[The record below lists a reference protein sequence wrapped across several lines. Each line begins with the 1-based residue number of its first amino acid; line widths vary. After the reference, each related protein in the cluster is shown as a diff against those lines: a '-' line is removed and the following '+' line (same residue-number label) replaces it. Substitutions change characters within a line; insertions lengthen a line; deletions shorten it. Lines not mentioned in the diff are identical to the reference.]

1 MVGVRIIGTQVA
13 PRWEP
18 GEDVLARRIGDELIL
33 VNLRT
38 NGISALNRTGARFW
52 ELLVARRDLDD
63 TREALLEEFDVDPDE
78 LDRELAALVG
88 ALTAGGFV
96 RPTAVSSGERAGDR
110 APADNGNRPRA
121 GASRTRRH
129 TSTASLVIRMGAW
142 SLILPVLK
150 HVVPLQRL
158 VQLMSRPT
166 NGRRSPE
173 TEGKIASW
181 ARRAYRLRRSGTC
194 LERSLLV
201 YRYLTEAS
209 AHPRLVVGM
218 RRGERDLV
226 GHAWV
231 LVDGAPLYE
240 SNATLEPF
248 LPIVEFSADGSA
260 TAIVDGPPS
269 VLRTAAQP

>member
-1 MVGVRIIGTQVA
+1 MA

-18 GEDVLARRIGDELIL
+18 GEDVFARHIGDELIL

-52 ELLVARRDLDD
+52 ELLVARRDWDD
-63 TREALLEEFDVDPDE
+63 TREALLEEFDVEPDE
-78 LDRELAALVG
+78 LDQELDALVG

-96 RPTAVSSGERAGDR
+96 RAAAVSSGGRNR
-110 APADNGNRPRA
+110 PPARSGSRPRA
-121 GASRTRRH
+121 GASQTRRH
-129 TSTASLVIRMGAW
+129 RSTASLVIRMGAW

-158 VQLMSRPT
+158 VRLMSRPT
-166 NGRRSPE
+166 NGARSPE
-173 TEGKIASW
+173 TERKIVTW

-218 RRGERDLV
+218 QRGQRDLL

-248 LPIVEFSADGSA
+248 LPIVEFAPDGSA
-260 TAIVDGPPS
+260 AAIVDG
-269 VLRTAAQP
+269 AASSPRAVARP

>member
-1 MVGVRIIGTQVA
+1 VA

-18 GEDVLARRIGDELIL
+18 GEEVLGRRIGDELIL

-52 ELLVARRDLDD
+52 ELLMARRDWDD
-63 TREALLEEFDVDPDE
+63 TREALLEEFDVEPDE
-78 LDRELAALVG
+78 LDRELDALVG

-96 RPTAVSSGERAGDR
+96 RATVISSGGRAGDR
-110 APADNGNRPRA
+110 APARSESRPRA
-121 GASRTRRH
+121 GASQTRRH
-129 TSTASLVIRMGAW
+129 RSTASLVIRMGAW

-150 HVVPLQRL
+150 HSVPLQRL
-158 VQLMSRPT
+158 VRLMSRPT
-166 NGRRSPE
+166 NDARSAE
-173 TEGKIASW
+173 TERKIVNW

-209 AHPRLVVGM
+209 ARPRLVVGM

-248 LPIVEFSADGSA
+248 LPIVEFAADGSA
-260 TAIVDGPPS
+260 TAIVDGAPS
-269 VLRTAAQP
+269 SPRAVAWP